1 LISGA
6 SVAGPT
12 LAFWLSRFGF
22 EVTVV
27 ESAPGIRPGGYAVD
41 FRGTGMRVLERMG
54 LIDEVK
60 ALQTRTGSITMV
72 NERGEVVARL
82 PDGFTSGELEIM
94 RGDLSKLLYEAT
106 RDTAEYAFADSIA
119 SLRQTTDAVEV
130 TLRGGRSQAFDL
142 VFGADGLHSNVR
154 AMVFGE
160 ESKFVRHMGY
170 YIAIFTVPDF
180 LQLHD
185 TGRYYVQLGKRV
197 GCFGNSN
204 HGNAQASFYFASA
217 QMDYDR
223 HDVAAQ
229 KQLLRETFADVKWEA
244 RRMLEM
250 MAAAPDFYFDSLS
263 QVKMD
268 DWSSGRVALIG
279 DAASCASPMAGM
291 GTSIAMVGAFVLA
304 SELKAADGDYAT
316 AFSNYQSRM
325 RGFVIEAQKMAD
337 SVGWFIPRTRLKLW
351 LSGKLWSWMPQ
362 ATLRE
367 LMIEQ
372 PAKVANLVVL
382 KDHE

>member
-1 LISGA
+1 MRNRRVLISGA

-27 ESAPGIRPGGYAVD
+27 ARAPGIRPGGHAVD

-54 LIDEVK
+54 LTAEVK
-60 ALQTRTGSITMV
+60 ALQTRTGSISMV
-72 NERGEVVARL
+72 NEKSEVVARL
-82 PDGFTSGELEIM
+82 PDGFTSGDLEIM
-94 RGDLSKLLYEAT
+94 RGDLSRLLYEAT
-106 RDTAEYAFADSIA
+106 RDSSEYVFADSIG

-130 TLRGGRSQAFDL
+130 RLQSGRSQTFDL
-142 VFGADGLHSNVR
+142 VVGADGLHSSVR
-154 AMVFGE
+154 ALAFGD

-185 TGRYYVQLGKRV
+185 AGR
-197 GCFGNSN
+197 
-204 HGNAQASFYFASA
+204 
-217 QMDYDR
+217 
-223 HDVAAQ
+223 
-229 KQLLRETFADVKWEA
+229 
-244 RRMLEM
+244 
-250 MAAAPDFYFDSLS
+250 
-263 QVKMD
+263 
-268 DWSSGRVALIG
+268 
-279 DAASCASPMAGM
+279 
-291 GTSIAMVGAFVLA
+291 FVLA
-304 SELKAADGDYAT
+304 SELKAAEGDHAT
-316 AFSNYQSRM
+316 AFSHYQSRM
-325 RGFVIEAQKMAD
+325 RGFVSEAQKMAD

-351 LSGKLWSWMPQ
+351 LSKRLWAWMPQ

-372 PAKVANLVVL
+372 PAKVASMVAL